1 MRAKRINKRSSKGL
15 VTERGISLGD
25 ENPILEN
32 PRGFPS
38 SISKRS
44 ISLTVNGQ
52 LYELEIGNKPG
63 KVEPSHTL
71 AHTLRETLDLT
82 GTKTGCDHGACG
94 ACTVIIEGTPILS
107 CITLT
112 IECDGKSILTIE
124 GLADSKTGKL
134 DAVQQ
139 AFIDKTAFQ
148 CGFCTPGII
157 MSTKALLHEK
167 SSPTEQEVKEA
178 LSGHY
183 CRCISHYNVLEA
195 VMAVAGKEE
204 VV

>member
-1 MRAKRINKRSSKGL
+1 M
-15 VTERGISLGD
+15 VTEREISLGH

-32 PRGFPS
+32 PSGS
-38 SISKRS
+38 SHWISKPS

-52 LYELEIGNKPG
+52 LYELEIGNKPDE
-63 KVEPSHTL
+63 VDPSHTL
-71 AHTLRETLDLT
+71 AHTLRETLNLT
-82 GTKTGCDHGACG
+82 GTKIGCDHGACG
-94 ACTVIIEGTPILS
+94 ACTVILDGTTILS